1 MASRYQVL
9 LQERAELV
17 REGETLD
24 TVAEWGDEQTTRAN
38 EIGERIKALDGD
50 ISSLSIIREAQR
62 NAPASGASD
71 PKPEPAEPPDPEKMP
86 TPFRSL
92 GEQFAAVARAAQTP
106 HAVDRGLLAIQAAAL
121 GGSEGVASD
130 GGFLVQTD
138 FESALLAETY
148 QTAILVGKT
157 DRRPISAN
165 ANGMKMNVVDET
177 SRVDGSRRGGLLAYW
192 TAEAGAFTK
201 SKPTFRQMELTLQKL
216 TGLYYATDE
225 ELKDVA
231 ALGANITAWFGEE
244 FGFKLDDALVRGG
257 GAGMPLGILGH
268 AGTVS
273 VAKETGQAAATFNKE
288 NAEQMFRRMRAPSLS
303 NAEWYINQNVWPQ
316 IFQLSQVV
324 GLGGVPVFL
333 PPGGLSAAP
342 FGTLLGR
349 PIIPI
354 EQADTLGTVGD
365 VIFADWSQYIMI
377 EKGGIEA
384 ASSIHVQ
391 FLTDET
397 VFRFILR
404 TDGQPKRNAVLT
416 PFKGSSTT
424 DTTAPF
430 VTLAARA

>member
-231 ALGANITAWFGEE
+231 ALGANITQLGNKPGRFTMALRWGSKGIYLNARFGLAY
-244 FGFKLDDALVRGG
+244 FLHKPAHLVVQLDEYSLFTV
-257 GAGMPLGILGH
+257 PLGHTLGRRQYAVRQH
-268 AGTVS
+268 GLPVQAVHLLHQRPVVIGQITIKVLGLQYDLVHVYS
-273 VAKETGQAAATFNKE
+273 PSICRLPCATSLTMVFPLPGAKKMAAVGPPSGE
-288 NAEQMFRRMRAPSLS
+288 PGRIAEQR
-303 NAEWYINQNVWPQ
+303 Y
-316 IFQLSQVV
+316 
-324 GLGGVPVFL
+324 
-333 PPGGLSAAP
+333 
-342 FGTLLGR
+342 
-349 PIIPI
+349 
-354 EQADTLGTVGD
+354 
-365 VIFADWSQYIMI
+365 
-377 EKGGIEA
+377 
-384 ASSIHVQ
+384 
-391 FLTDET
+391 
-397 VFRFILR
+397 LR
-404 TDGQPKRNAVLT
+404 TTCPYEPEPIPTAL
-416 PFKGSSTT
+416 PSSKS
-424 DTTAPF
+424 
-430 VTLAARA
+430 R